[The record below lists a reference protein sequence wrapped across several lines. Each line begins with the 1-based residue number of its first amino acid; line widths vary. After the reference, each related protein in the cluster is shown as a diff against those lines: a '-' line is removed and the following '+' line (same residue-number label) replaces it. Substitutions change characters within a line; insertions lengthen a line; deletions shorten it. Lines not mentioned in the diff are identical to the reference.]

1 MNISIPA
8 FAAALAVILLARQS
22 FAEDKVYAPNDLPG
36 LKEMTGKP
44 VIVEGTVTAQGENK
58 TGTIRYLNF
67 AKNFKEAI
75 SLVFI
80 MSKGGD
86 EFAKDKL
93 GAFVGK
99 KVRVTGTVGTFNE
112 ALQIKID
119 KLDQIQVQP

>member
-1 MNISIPA
+1 MNTSIPTC
-8 FAAALAVILLARQS
+8 AATLAVILLARQS
-22 FAEDKVYAPNDLPG
+22 FAEAQVYAPDDLPG

-44 VIVEGTVTAQGENK
+44 VIVEGTVAAQGENK

-75 SLVFI
+75 SLVFL

-93 GAFVGK
+93 VAFVGK
-99 KVRVTGTVGTFNE
+99 KVRVTGTVGTFNG
-112 ALQIKID
+112 ALQIKIE